1 MAKVCYNI
9 GRVKNKTKIKKQMSL
24 AEIRS
29 KNLRWVNIVRPEKNN
44 IDYLR
49 NNYPFHPLNLEDCLV
64 CGQRPKIENY
74 PKYFFL
80 VLLFPVY
87 NRQTREIE
95 PSEVDFF
102 VGEDYLIT
110 VHDDKLMPF
119 WNFYHQFK
127 EEKVKNEIFSKG
139 PGFLLYQILDKLFYY
154 CYPMLDHISIDI
166 RNIEKHIFGGSDK
179 KMVSEILIIRRNIT
193 DFRKIMQAHKN
204 TLKKLSVRIKEDSGG
219 KNPQQTIY
227 YNDLIELTK
236 EIWDHLESFKESIEA
251 LQQTNESLISNRLND
266 IMKTFTTISVII
278 FILTLIASIFSINAG
293 GTPLISHPLAFWFIL
308 AILFVT
314 ALVSWQL
321 FKKKKYL

>member
-1 MAKVCYNI
+1 MQSQKQN
-9 GRVKNKTKIKKQMSL
+9 KNEKQMSL

-29 KNLRWVNIVRPEKNN
+29 KNLRWVNIVRPEKKE
-44 IDYLR
+44 IDFLK
-49 NNYPFHPLNLEDCLV
+49 NNYPFHPLNLEDCLI
-64 CGQRPKIENY
+64 CGQRPKIEKY

-80 VLLFPVY
+80 VLIFPVY

-95 PSEVDFF
+95 PSEIDFF

-110 VHDDKLMPF
+110 VHDDKLIPF
-119 WNFYHQFK
+119 RNFYRQCR
-127 EEKVKNEIFSKG
+127 EEKTKEEIFSDG
-139 PGFLLYQILDKLFYY
+139 PGLLLYQILDKLLCY
-154 CYPMLDHISIDI
+154 CYPMLDHLSIDV
-166 RNIEKHIFGGSDK
+166 RNIEKQIFSGSDK

-204 TLKKLSVRIKEDSGG
+204 TLKKLATLIKDNGL
-219 KNPQQTIY
+219 PQNSRLTVF

-278 FILTLIASIFSINAG
+278 FILTLIASIFSINAK
-293 GTPLISHPLAFWFIL
+293 GTPLMTHAWSFWFIL
-308 AILFVT
+308 TVLFIT

-321 FKKKKYL
+321 FKKKRYL